1 MRRSLLR
8 VSAVAF
14 GLVAAASVPAAA
26 GPIGLLPG
34 PGSIA
39 MVSATSSVPAPGIE
53 RVVFLLNGGSGFSG
67 IWSGGGGAS
76 ICIGCFVSPSG
87 WDGGSNT
94 FGFGG
99 PAGFGGGTSAGTGG
113 AGFGGGTS
121 AGTGGNSG
129 FNGLVTLPALIP
141 PMSGNSFTLP
151 FELFGTLN
159 GYNVFGQGQ
168 LLFTTGG
175 VGGLATGAP
184 FQSSE
189 APEPASLVL
198 LSTGAS
204 ALLLAARRRRKDA
217 RS

>member
-1 MRRSLLR
+1 MRRSLLS
-8 VSAVAF
+8 VSAVAL

-39 MVSATSSVPAPGIE
+39 MVSATSTVSAPGIE

-87 WDGGSNT
+87 LDGGSNPL
-94 FGFGG
+94 GFG
-99 PAGFGGGTSAGTGG
+99 PAGFGGGSSAGTGG
-113 AGFGGGTS
+113 S
-121 AGTGGNSG
+121 SPG
-129 FNGLVTLPALIP
+129 FNGQVTLPALIP
-141 PMSGNSFTLP
+141 PASGNAFTLP

-168 LLFTTGG
+168 LLFTDGG

-184 FQSSE
+184 FQSSQ

-204 ALLLAARRRRKDA
+204 ALFLAARRRRKTP

>member
-1 MRRSLLR
+1 MRRSLLT
-8 VSAVAF
+8 VSAVAL

-39 MVSATSSVPAPGIE
+39 MVSATSSVSAPGIE

-76 ICIGCFVSPSG
+76 ICVGCFVSPMG
-87 WDGGSNT
+87 WQGGST
-94 FGFGG
+94 SPDLG
-99 PAGFGGGTSAGTGG
+99 PAGVGGGSWAG
-113 AGFGGGTS
+113 AGGGS
-121 AGTGGNSG
+121 SG
-129 FNGLVTLPALIP
+129 FNGQVTLPSLIP
-141 PMSGNSFTLP
+141 PASGNAFMLP

-168 LLFTTGG
+168 LLFTDAR
-175 VGGLATGAP
+175 VGGLATGSP

-204 ALLLAARRRRKDA
+204 ALFLAARRRRKA
-217 RS
+217 SRG

>member
-1 MRRSLLR
+1 MRRSLLN
-8 VSAVAF
+8 VSAVAL
-14 GLVAAASVPAAA
+14 GLLAAASTPAAA

-34 PGSIA
+34 PGSLA
-39 MVSATSSVPAPGIE
+39 MVSATSSVSAPGID

-87 WDGGSNT
+87 WDGGSNP
-94 FGFGG
+94 FGFSG

-113 AGFGGGTS
+113 NS
-121 AGTGGNSG
+121 SG
-129 FNGLVTLPALIP
+129 FNGQVTLPALIP
-141 PMSGNSFTLP
+141 PMSGNAFTLP
-151 FELFGTLN
+151 FELFGTFN

-168 LLFTTGG
+168 LLFTSNG

-204 ALLLAARRRRKDA
+204 ALFVAARRRKKTKTL
-217 RS
+217 